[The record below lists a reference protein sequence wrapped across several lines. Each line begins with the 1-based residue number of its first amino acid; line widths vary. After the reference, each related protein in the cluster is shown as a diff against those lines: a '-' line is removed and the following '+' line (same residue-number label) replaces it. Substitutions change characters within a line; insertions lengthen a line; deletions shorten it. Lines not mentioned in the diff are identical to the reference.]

1 MKEKIK
7 MKFMLSLMN
16 YLLSFQTQ
24 RLHES
29 GLLKEA
35 DLVRLNALQRSEE
48 VRILAYHSVG
58 IVCVIDKLLFN
69 NFLL

>member
-1 MKEKIK
+1 MKERVK
-7 MKFMLSLMN
+7 MKIVLSLMN
-16 YLLSFQTQ
+16 YLFSFQTQ

-48 VRILAYHSVG
+48 VKVLS
-58 IVCVIDKLLFN
+58 
-69 NFLL
+69 FLWVS

>member
-1 MKEKIK
+1 MTEIV
-7 MKFMLSLMN
+7 LSQMN
-16 YLLSFQTQ
+16 NLFTFQTQ

-48 VRILAYHSVG
+48 VRVVSYLWVSYM
-58 IVCVIDKLLFN
+58 
-69 NFLL
+69 